1 MKIHLLGTAAA
12 KPVPRFFC
20 TCRGCTVSRAE
31 GGKSLRTRSSTSI
44 YLGDDGPGTVR
55 YKVDL
60 GPDANHHAIQFG
72 ETLDHLEHLLY
83 THAHDDHVCTY
94 WLSLRRQ
101 CISDINDLV
110 PLHLWGNWRVRE
122 CLESEAGIDF
132 DAGRMTFHEI
142 EALSSFQAGELAV
155 QTLAACHPGTDPC
168 LNFVITVEEKTVLLA
183 WDTGYW
189 SEETWVAAAGMRF
202 DAVIMELTVNGPDGQ
217 PAGESHLSPESFL
230 RMKQRLTDE
239 GMIANDTPFISTHMG
254 DNGQFSHSEAVAYWT
269 PHGVT
274 VGYDGLLTEV

>member
-20 TCRGCTVSRAE
+20 SCRGCTVSRAE

-55 YKVDL
+55 YKIDL
-60 GPDANHHAIQFG
+60 GPDANHHAIRFG

-83 THAHDDHVCTY
+83 THAHEDHVCTY

-101 CISDINDLV
+101 CISDINELV
-110 PLHLWGNWRVRE
+110 PLHVWGNWRVRE
-122 CLESEAGIDF
+122 RLEAEAGIDF
-132 DAGRMTFHEI
+132 EAGRMTP
-142 EALSSFQAGELAV
+142 SRFQAGELEV
-155 QTLAACHPGTDPC
+155 QALAARHPETDPC
-168 LNFVITVEEKTVLLA
+168 LNFVVTVEGKTVLFA

-189 SEETWVAAAGMRF
+189 SEETWAAAAGRRL
-202 DAVIMELTVNGPDGQ
+202 DAVVMELTVNGPDGRS
-217 PAGESHLSPESFL
+217 AGESHLSPDSFL
-230 RMKQRLTDE
+230 RMKQRLADE
-239 GMIANDTPFISTHMG
+239 RMIAADTPFISTHMG
-254 DNGQFSHSEAVAYWT
+254 DNGQFSHSEAVAYWA

-274 VGYDGLLTEV
+274 VGYDGLITEV